1 MIDKIIMPSLGATG
15 EDITVVEWLVG
26 EGDLIEA
33 GRRILV
39 VETDKATTE
48 IEAFRGGYIRKV
60 LVKAGEKATIGD
72 DLAIIADS
80 LDEPLDAETGNME
93 TPATEPPAQRQVDS
107 AAPPAPPPASKGGR
121 IQASPLARRLA
132 EERGIDLAAVKA
144 SGPIHKADVLAAAIS
159 HGGGQRRS
167 ALSPMRRAIAARTLQ
182 SKTEAP
188 HFYVTARIDMTESL
202 AMQRKLA
209 ANAEGAARPTVNDL
223 VILATATA
231 LRETPELNASYQNG
245 EVVRYD
251 DVNIGIV
258 IALAGGMIVPVVRKA
273 DAMDLGALAA
283 TTKRLRDQALKG
295 LLAQSDLT
303 QGTFTISNLGMFG
316 IDSFIGVINPPEAG
330 LLAIGAIQPQPAVVD
345 GCIVVRSLMT
355 ATLSADHRLVDGI
368 VAARFLSHL
377 RDLLENPAL
386 LLPAAKEI
394 RS

>member
-33 GRRILV
+33 GRQILV

-93 TPATEPPAQRQVDS
+93 TPATEPSVPRQVDS
-107 AAPPAPPPASKGGR
+107 AAPPAPPPASKSGR

-132 EERGIDLAAVKA
+132 EERGIELAAVRA

-159 HGGGQRRS
+159 YGGQRRS
-167 ALSPMRRAIAARTLQ
+167 ELSPMRRAIAARTLQ

-209 ANAEGAARPTVNDL
+209 AHAEGAARPTVNDL

-273 DAMDLGALAA
+273 DAMDIAALAA

-316 IDSFIGVINPPEAG
+316 IDSFIAVINPPEAG
-330 LLAIGAIQPQPAVVD
+330 LLAIGAIQPQPVVVD